1 MEENEVRLRERITAL
16 ENGFGT
22 LSERVDKIDGIVMSI
37 REVVIELRQMRADMN
52 RIDRKVTEIE
62 ERPAKRWESIV
73 AALLGAVAGGLGTVL
88 ISVITGG

>member
-16 ENGFGT
+16 ENGFET
-22 LSERVDKIDGIVMSI
+22 LGARVDKIDGIVMSI
-37 REVVIELRQMRADMN
+37 KEVVIELRQMRADMN

-62 ERPAKRWESIV
+62 ERPAKRWESIA
-73 AALLGAVAGGLGTVL
+73 AALIGAVAGGLGTAL